1 MNLLSVQ
8 TLVESPFVIVKIG
21 DYTFGSC
28 ARVEDRSRFGTT
40 LKVTF
45 PNYMQS
51 ISIVKVNG
59 QVNTYT
65 IGMVYQITQN
75 DDPNMLEK
83 VFSSVSGTRQITISY
98 GDWASPAFIYK
109 NEEAIITKVQST
121 VDFGGSKINYTIS
134 AVSGSVAL
142 KSNYFDFPKR
152 NAKPSDVI
160 KELLMNNQT
169 YQLKNIFYGMKDNA
183 LVKKYNLIPGNDKQV
198 IIESKQHVSVLDYL
212 NYLVSC
218 MSPSYENA
226 KTNVLVAPTYKNEKA
241 VANIDDK
248 YLKSYKYYLGIY
260 DDTSGILNG
269 PYFKIVET
277 NANAKVISPDTFE
290 VDVGYPGNTFV
301 TNFQLRDNEQWS
313 ILYNYSQNILKNDY
327 IYKINNDGEIDANY
341 SPELLSSG
349 KLKTITE
356 AQRNWW
362 NAVTQFPITAT
373 LTIKGLM
380 RPSILM
386 SYVKI
391 NVLFYGKKYLASGT
405 YIITRQQDTI
415 NAQGYRTELTL
426 TRVQGDDI

>member
-21 DYTFGSC
+21 KYTFGSC
-28 ARVEDRSRFGTT
+28 SRIEDRGKLSSV
-40 LKVTF
+40 LQVTF

-65 IGMVYQITQN
+65 IGMVYQITQD

-83 VFSSVSGTRQITISY
+83 VFSSVSTTRAITISY
-98 GDWASPAFIYK
+98 GDWSSPAFIYR
-109 NEEAIITKVQST
+109 NEEAIITKVQSS
-121 VDFGGSKINYTIS
+121 VDFSGSKITYTIS

-142 KSNYFDFPKR
+142 KSNYFDFVR
-152 NAKPSDVI
+152 RVAKPSDVI

-169 YQLKNIFYGMKDNA
+169 YQLKTIFYGMKDDS

-198 IIESKQHVSVLDYL
+198 TIEAKQHISVLDYL

-218 MSPSYENA
+218 MSPAYEN
-226 KTNVLVAPTYKNEKA
+226 NDE
-241 VANIDDK
+241 

-277 NANAKVISPDTFE
+277 SAKTKVISSDTFE
-290 VDVGYPGNTFV
+290 VDIGYPGNTFV

-313 ILYNYSQNILKNDY
+313 ILYNYSQNTLKNDY
-327 IYKINNDGEIDANY
+327 VYKIDNKGEVNPDY
-341 SPELLSSG
+341 SPGLMASNR
-349 KLKTITE
+349 LKKVTE

-362 NAVTQFPITAT
+362 TAVTQFPITAT

-391 NVLFYGKKYLASGT
+391 NVLFYGKKYIASGT
-405 YIITRQQDTI
+405 YIITRQQDTV
-415 NAQGYRTELTL
+415 NANGYRTELTL
-426 TRVQGDDI
+426 TRVRGDDDL

>member
-1 MNLLSVQ
+1 
-8 TLVESPFVIVKIG
+8 
-21 DYTFGSC
+21 
-28 ARVEDRSRFGTT
+28 
-40 LKVTF
+40 
-45 PNYMQS
+45 
-51 ISIVKVNG
+51 
-59 QVNTYT
+59 
-65 IGMVYQITQN
+65 MVY
-75 DDPNMLEK
+75 
-83 VFSSVSGTRQITISY
+83 
-98 GDWASPAFIYK
+98 
-109 NEEAIITKVQST
+109 
-121 VDFGGSKINYTIS
+121 
-134 AVSGSVAL
+134 
-142 KSNYFDFPKR
+142 
-152 NAKPSDVI
+152 
-160 KELLMNNQT
+160 
-169 YQLKNIFYGMKDNA
+169 
-183 LVKKYNLIPGNDKQV
+183 
-198 IIESKQHVSVLDYL
+198 
-212 NYLVSC
+212 
-218 MSPSYENA
+218 
-226 KTNVLVAPTYKNEKA
+226 
-241 VANIDDK
+241 
-248 YLKSYKYYLGIY
+248 
-260 DDTSGILNG
+260 
-269 PYFKIVET
+269 
-277 NANAKVISPDTFE
+277 AKVISPDTFE